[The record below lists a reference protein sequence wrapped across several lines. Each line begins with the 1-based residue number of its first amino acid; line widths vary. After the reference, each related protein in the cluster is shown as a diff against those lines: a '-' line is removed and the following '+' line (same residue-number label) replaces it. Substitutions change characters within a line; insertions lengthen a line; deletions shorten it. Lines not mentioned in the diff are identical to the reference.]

1 MYDRAKDVI
10 LHTLKGAFAAAAAAA
25 GGYRQRSLT
34 RRPPPR
40 PPQKRSDGC
49 IAFVGAGHT
58 KRITD
63 VAFHPV
69 DNFLYT
75 ASQDKTVRI
84 WHAEGSGAFKSHIV
98 KTHKG
103 EVTGLALHPSNDY
116 LLTVSLDS
124 TWALSDA
131 RGGELLCQ
139 STHADVTKGTAAALA
154 GGGSAWLDGRSLTPT
169 RCGFVPPPPPPP
181 PPRPRD
187 ARRDR
192 VHGGQIPPGRQAA
205 GCRHGGR
212 DGAHLGR
219 PIPDDGSGLAG
230 PPWQRDQPGVF
241 RKRVR
246 GMSFFLL
253 QVTDP
258 LGLTWPPARPAHTPR
273 PHAHRDCRY
282 HLAVTGENNEV
293 KLWDLRK
300 LANFKTLTLAAN
312 ETANAVAFDH
322 SASYLAIGGNSV
334 QYVVAW
340 AVAPRTRHVA
350 QVGWLTL
357 LTQCPVVLLDGWY
370 PLQRVRCEAVEPA
383 RGPGR
388 RDGRR
393 HRCGI
398 WRGRQVCGLHEP
410 GPLSP
415 LPRAMSVVVVVVV
428 VVAGSGRDR
437 APRPADE

>member
-1 MYDRAKDVI
+1 MWCRTQPVAG
-10 LHTLKGAFAAAAAAA
+10 TAQARGARDAGNSGAAAIIQGTVHA
-25 GGYRQRSLT
+25 GVGRDHGAGSA
-34 RRPPPR
+34 P
-40 PPQKRSDGC
+40 
-49 IAFVGAGHT
+49 VGA
-58 KRITD
+58 D
-63 VAFHPV
+63 VCRTRERFVSANRSARGYQQLSSTTNLHS
-69 DNFLYT
+69 T
-75 ASQDKTVRI
+75 ATP
-84 WHAEGSGAFKSHIV
+84 G
-98 KTHKG
+98 
-103 EVTGLALHPSNDY
+103 VTALALHPSNDY

-437 APRPADE
+437 APRPADV